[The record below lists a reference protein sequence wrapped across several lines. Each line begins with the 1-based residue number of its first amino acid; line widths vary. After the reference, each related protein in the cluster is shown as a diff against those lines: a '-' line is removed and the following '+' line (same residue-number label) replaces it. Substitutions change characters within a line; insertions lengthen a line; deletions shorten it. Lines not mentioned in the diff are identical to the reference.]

1 MEMHQLRYFVAV
13 AQTGSFSRAAEQ
25 CHVSQPS
32 LSQQIQ
38 KLERGLSQHLFD
50 RLGRRALLT
59 DAGRLLLDR
68 ALAILATVE
77 DAERRLR
84 EADDRPGG
92 RLAIGAIPTIAPYLL
107 PLVLG
112 RFLKDHPLAEVTIHE
127 DVTRQLLTAVVAG
140 EVDLALVALPISDD
154 RVQAEALFTE
164 PLLLALP
171 RAHRLAGRRRITVED
186 VGAERFI
193 LLNEM
198 HCLGDQVLSFC
209 NAHGCQPWIACRSAQ
224 ITTVQA
230 LIALNQGISLLPA
243 MAQRVDRDKRR
254 VYRALAG
261 DPPRRTIAVIWRLHR
276 YHSPTAE
283 RFLVSLREL
292 AGHLPASAT
301 PRARNGASR
310 PPVTTN
316 HGPRVRG

>member
-13 AQTGSFSRAAEQ
+13 AQTGSFSRAAEH
-25 CHVSQPS
+25 CYVSQPS

-38 KLERGLSQHLFD
+38 KLERGVGQRLFD
-50 RLGRRALLT
+50 RLGRRAVLT

-84 EADDRPGG
+84 DADERQGG
-92 RLAIGAIPTIAPYLL
+92 RLSVGAIPTVAPYLL

-112 RFLKDHPLAEVTIHE
+112 RFLRQHPLAELTIHE
-127 DVTRQLLTAVVAG
+127 DVTRQLLTNVAAG
-140 EVDLALVALPISDD
+140 DLDLALVALPVHDD

-164 PLLLALP
+164 SLLLALP
-171 RAHRLAGRRRITVED
+171 RAHRLARQRRITVD
-186 VGAERFI
+186 DLGAERFI

-209 NAHGCQPWIACRSAQ
+209 NAHGCRPWIACRSAQ
-224 ITTVQA
+224 ITTIQA
-230 LIALNQGISLLPA
+230 LIALNQGVSLLPA
-243 MAQRVDRDKRR
+243 MAQRVDRDARR
-254 VYRALAG
+254 VYRPLAG

-276 YHSPTAE
+276 YHSPMAE
-283 RFLVSLREL
+283 RFLARLRDLTAEL
-292 AGHLPASAT
+292 QAA
-301 PRARNGASR
+301 RA
-310 PPVTTN
+310 
-316 HGPRVRG
+316 

>member
-38 KLERGLSQHLFD
+38 KLERGLGQRLLD
-50 RLGRRALLT
+50 RLGRRAALT

-68 ALAILATVE
+68 ALMILGTAE

-84 EADDRPGG
+84 DAGDTEGG
-92 RLAIGAIPTIAPYLL
+92 RLSVGVLPTIAPYLL

-112 RFLKDHPLAEVTIHE
+112 RFLKRHPRAEPTIHE
-127 DVTRQLLTAVVAG
+127 DVTRQLLAAVVAG
-140 EVDLALVALPISDD
+140 ELDVALVALPISDD
-154 RVQAEALFTE
+154 RVQAEPLFTE

-171 RAHRLAGRRRITVED
+171 RTHRLARRRRITLED
-186 VGAERFI
+186 LGTERFI

-198 HCLGDQVLSFC
+198 HCLGEQVLSFC

-224 ITTVQA
+224 IATIQS
-230 LIALNQGISLLPA
+230 LIALNQGVSLLPA
-243 MAQRVDRDKRR
+243 MAQRVDRDRRR
-254 VYRALAG
+254 VYRPLAG
-261 DPPRRTIAVIWRLHR
+261 DPPRRTIAVIWRRHR

-283 RFLVSLREL
+283 RFLAQLREL
-292 AGHLPASAT
+292 ASELHAPA
-301 PRARNGASR
+301 P
-310 PPVTTN
+310 
-316 HGPRVRG
+316 